1 MSKNPKI
8 WWKLIKNSYN
18 WQRKSSYLL
27 NKLKYFN
34 AIFRK
39 VVNYDNIKS
48 LKKPGFHPFFGRYF
62 FEKKKKSEVKPH
74 HIHFGVNKISFYL
87 FRKFHYYISNQK
99 ATSSWS
105 LFCLQVLKIRVA
117 AAKNSILIERFLL
130 LKANIS
136 QKRFFHIQDI
146 LVSLLITL
154 SEWNMSPYSFSSVL
168 TTTLH
173 IVFH

>member
-1 MSKNPKI
+1 MI
-8 WWKLIKNSYN
+8 T
-18 WQRKSSYLL
+18 
-27 NKLKYFN
+27 LKARRNQGFTL
-34 AIFRK
+34 FLE
-39 VVNYDNIKS
+39 DTF
-48 LKKPGFHPFFGRYF
+48 LKK
-62 FEKKKKSEVKPH
+62 KIKSEVKPH
-74 HIHFGVNKISFYL
+74 HSHFGVNKISFYL

-99 ATSSWS
+99 ATSYWS

-117 AAKNSILIERFLL
+117 TAKNSILIERFLL

>member
-1 MSKNPKI
+1 MI
-8 WWKLIKNSYN
+8 
-18 WQRKSSYLL
+18 
-27 NKLKYFN
+27 KLKARRNQGFTL
-34 AIFRK
+34 FLE
-39 VVNYDNIKS
+39 DTF
-48 LKKPGFHPFFGRYF
+48 LKKKTR
-62 FEKKKKSEVKPH
+62 SEVKPH
-74 HIHFGVNKISFYL
+74 HSHFGVNKISFYL
-87 FRKFHYYISNQK
+87 FRKFHYYISDQK
-99 ATSSWS
+99 ATSYWS

-117 AAKNSILIERFLL
+117 TAKNSILIEQFLL